1 MNRSMRKILFYI
13 EQEYYWSSLEPV
25 YNEFSKDDR
34 YDLYIK
40 AGKNQK
46 RILKIFLK
54 SQVKKIEKRF
64 KNDGYN
70 IAGTTSNFN
79 VVFCGAQVKKPER
92 FGNALLCNLDHGPG
106 IKTLRYRHLL
116 KQKNTKYVCFVEGKY
131 RAEKFKKYGLDNI
144 HDIYITGLPKLDK
157 FFNGYY
163 NKKELMDKFS
173 FPDNKKIVLY
183 APSYKPTSIFMI
195 GDQIVSLADR
205 YRIVVKLHPYSWK
218 GKYAPHSQHRF
229 FERMQTKYPDLH
241 LIGPDEH
248 DILPYMFIADTM
260 ISDGS
265 SVINE
270 FLALERCGIIINLPD
285 EAQTYRDG
293 ASMLENKTSEW
304 LKDSFIHHNPGDN
317 LRKSVEQSL
326 HPCKERE
333 KQIKRDKEYIF
344 SYTDGQSAYRV
355 KKIVE
360 KLLNTKETS

>member
-1 MNRSMRKILFYI
+1 MTKSTKKILFYI

-25 YNEFSKDDR
+25 YNEFSKDDK

-54 SQVKKIEKRF
+54 SQARKIGRRF
-64 KNDGYN
+64 KDDGYN
-70 IAGTTSNFN
+70 IAETTGNFDA
-79 VVFCGAQVKKPER
+79 VFCGAQVKNPER

-116 KQKNTKYVCFVEGKY
+116 KQKKTKYVCFIEGMY
-131 RAEKFKKYGLDNI
+131 RQEKFKKYGLDKI

-163 NKKELMDKFS
+163 NKEKLMDKFS
-173 FPDNKKIVLY
+173 FPNDKKIVLY

-195 GDQIVSLADR
+195 GDQIISLTDK

-229 FERMQTKYPDLH
+229 FERKMTKYPDLH
-241 LIGPDEH
+241 LIGPEEH
-248 DILPYMFIADTM
+248 NILPYMFIADTM

-270 FLALERCGIIINLPD
+270 FLALERCGIIVNLPD
-285 EAQTYRDG
+285 EVQTYRDG

-304 LKDSFIHHNPGDN
+304 LNNSFIHYNPGDD
-317 LRKSVEQSL
+317 LRQLVEQSL
-326 HPCKERE
+326 HPSKERT
-333 KQIKRDKEYIF
+333 KHIKRDKEYIF
-344 SYTDGQSAYRV
+344 SYTDGRSAYRV

-360 KLLNTKETS
+360 QRLDKKEKS